1 MGDTKTMPKDPRQ
14 YTFGTFL
21 RTFYLDEL
29 PQAWNVLKGEMS
41 FIGPRPERPEYVE
54 HLTQTI
60 PFYKIRLL
68 VPPGITGWAQIS
80 MKNDASVEDAPEKLQ
95 HDLYY
100 IKNKSL
106 ALDLNI
112 ALKTI
117 WVILSREGR

>member
-1 MGDTKTMPKDPRQ
+1 MA
-14 YTFGTFL
+14 GTDF
-21 RTFYLDEL
+21 
-29 PQAWNVLKGEMS
+29 NVK
-41 FIGPRPERPEYVE
+41 YVAQLAE
-54 HLTQTI
+54 SI

-68 VPPGITGWAQIS
+68 VPPGITGWAQIN

-100 IKNKSL
+100 IKNRSL